1 MVFVDSLTSY
11 PSQKAERYHV
21 IKEIKQQLEA
31 YQRLV
36 AEQDLEVTFEISK
49 WEAPRVLSFS
59 LKSRHLH
66 GPVDIDV
73 LPAFNA
79 LGETPRLRSR
89 RRKGLEWWWER
100 VERKPPDSGMGH
112 GAGPPQVA

>member
-1 MVFVDSLTSY
+1 MVFVDSLTSF
-11 PSQKAERYHV
+11 PSQRAERYDV

-31 YQRLV
+31 YQQLA

-59 LKSRHLH
+59 LKSKHLH
-66 GPVDIDV
+66 GPVDMDV

-79 LGETPRLRSR
+79 LGETPTPSLQEE
-89 RRKGLEWWWER
+89 GG
-100 VERKPPDSGMGH
+100 SGMLVGGGWRESH
-112 GAGPPQVA
+112 ETQ